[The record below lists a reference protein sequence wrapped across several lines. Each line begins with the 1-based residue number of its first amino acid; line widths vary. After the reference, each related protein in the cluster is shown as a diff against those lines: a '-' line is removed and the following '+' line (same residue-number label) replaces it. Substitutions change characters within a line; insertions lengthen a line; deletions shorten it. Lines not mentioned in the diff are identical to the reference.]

1 MTLIYQTIDL
11 FEFEQIKAI
20 LESNGISFR
29 CRNTVVSMYNNFGT
43 YEVYVSSNQLKNAQ
57 ELIKNVFK

>member
-1 MTLIYQTIDL
+1 VTLIYQTVDL

-20 LESNGISFR
+20 MHSNGISFK
-29 CRNTVVSMYNNFGT
+29 CENTVVSMYNNFGT
-43 YEVYVSSNQLKNAQ
+43 YKVYVSSHQLSKAQ